1 MKKNE
6 NNKTD
11 RKGKDSS
18 DKKNDKK
25 ISGSEKE
32 TKVRRVELEKEH
44 GKEVR
49 KRITNVYSAD
59 FSVIDNCLE
68 EIKKEVRKNGIS
80 SYACNNIYILLEETL
95 KRVKLSNK

>member
-32 TKVRRVELEKEH
+32 TKVRR
-44 GKEVR
+44 
-49 KRITNVYSAD
+49 ITNVYNAD

-95 KRVKLSNK
+95 KRVKLSNN